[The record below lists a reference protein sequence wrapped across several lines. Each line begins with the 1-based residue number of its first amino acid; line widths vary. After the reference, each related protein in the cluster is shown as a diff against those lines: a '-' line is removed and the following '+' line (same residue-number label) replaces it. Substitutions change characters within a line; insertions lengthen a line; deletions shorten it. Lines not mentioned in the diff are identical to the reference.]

1 MVPSSEPNTKTST
14 SDVPDQS
21 LHTVIIHNQPPQTE
35 SLSHESA
42 TQQKPDL
49 DTSESPQQLESS
61 PFLAKQ
67 HKIKQRKFGGISLR
81 HKATVLAIALSTFP
95 VLAIGATAYHF
106 AQQAFVKQVIQGQV
120 EKTSLIAN
128 KANGF
133 MFERYGDLQT
143 LSTVAIFTDSQ
154 LRSQTTLQQKQEL
167 LDSYIKNYR
176 IYDSIAVFDLDGNV
190 LFQSQGKLLA
200 NHRDR
205 SYFQLVKK
213 NAKLYIGFPEKSQ
226 SSGELVIH
234 FAAPIRDRN
243 TGEMIAIVRTRMPV
257 KQLENFLL
265 TEGVKDEYR
274 ILDAAGEV
282 FIATGE
288 EHHLSGRFFERFPE
302 LAKPLITR
310 KSGAQIVTDLR
321 DDQEEI
327 AAYTPTQT
335 LEGLPDLYWQVVL
348 LKDRAVALAPLER
361 LEATLIL
368 GTGLT
373 ALLIGLLAAYLA
385 NRATKPILIAAD
397 TVEQLGQGQLDSR
410 IPVKGNDELATLST
424 NINRMADQLQQ
435 REQALIKN
443 QEAQAEQARFFT
455 NIGFLRTR
463 DAQDIEPI
471 FQKALKGARKILNVD
486 RVVIYRFN
494 SDWSG
499 YIAAESIAAGL
510 PETLSNK
517 INDSCIPEHLLQ
529 AYRKGRVV
537 PSNNVFE
544 AGFHPDHLQLM
555 ERLQIKANL
564 VRPILKDGQLFGL
577 LIAHHCLAPH
587 TWQQDEIN
595 FLRQLSSQLGF
606 ILDRLTFVEQQKT
619 AKEQLQQRALELL
632 QEVDPVSRGD
642 LTIRARV
649 TADEIGTVADSYN
662 ATINSL
668 RRIVGTVQN
677 AAAQVASTTSSN
689 EMAVAELSTEA
700 LRQAEEIAGAL
711 DKVRQMSLSIQ
722 AVAESAAQAEV
733 SVQQANETV
742 DAGDRAMN
750 RTVDGIEAIRE
761 TVVETS
767 AKVRQ
772 LGESSQKIS
781 KVVSLIS
788 SFAEQTNLLSL
799 NAAIEAA
806 RAGEEGR
813 GFAVVAD
820 EVGSLA
826 RQSAEATAE
835 IENLVAEIQAET
847 NAVVAAMEAGTEQVV
862 NGTRLVDETRQSL
875 NKITAVSAQI
885 GSLVQAISEASVM
898 QSQASEEVTQT
909 MSDVAAIADRTS
921 NEATQVSAAFKQL
934 LAVADEMQTSV
945 GQFKVN

>member
-1 MVPSSEPNTKTST
+1 M
-14 SDVPDQS
+14 PDQS
-21 LHTVIIHNQPPQTE
+21 SHTVTIHNQPPQTE
-35 SLSHESA
+35 SPSHESA
-42 TQQKPDL
+42 TPDL
-49 DTSESPQQLESS
+49 NTSELPQQVASS

-67 HKIKQRKFGGISLR
+67 HKAKQRKFRGIGLR
-81 HKATVLAIALSTFP
+81 HKATVLAIALSTLP

-143 LSTVAIFTDSQ
+143 LSSLAIFTDTQ

-176 IYDSIAVFDLDGNV
+176 IYNSIAVFDLDGNV
-190 LFQSQGKLLA
+190 LFQSQGKPLA

-205 SYFQLVKK
+205 VYFQLVKK
-213 NAKLYIGFPEKSQ
+213 NAKPYIGFPEKSQ

-243 TGEMIAIVRTRMPV
+243 TGETIAILRTRMPV

-288 EHHLSGRFFERFPE
+288 EHHLSGEFFEHFPE

-310 KSGAQIVTDLR
+310 KSGSQIITDL
-321 DDQEEI
+321 ENKKEAI

-335 LEGLPDLYWQVVL
+335 WEGLPDLYWQVVL
-348 LKDRAVALAPLER
+348 LKDKAVAFAPLER

-373 ALLIGLLAAYLA
+373 ALLVGLLAAYLA

-410 IPVKGNDELATLST
+410 IPIKGNDELAALSA
-424 NINRMADQLQQ
+424 NINHMADQLQQ

-443 QEAQAEQARFFT
+443 QEAQAEQTRFFA
-455 NIGFLRTR
+455 NIGFLRTHG
-463 DAQDIEPI
+463 AQDIEPI

-499 YIAAESIAAGL
+499 YIAAESVAPGL
-510 PETLSNK
+510 PQFLSDQ
-517 INDSCIPEHLLQ
+517 INAWIPEDHLQ
-529 AYRKGRVV
+529 AYRKGRIV
-537 PSNNVFE
+537 STDNILE
-544 AGFHPDHLQLM
+544 ADLHPDHLQLM
-555 ERLQIKANL
+555 ERLQTKASL
-564 VRPILKDGQLFGL
+564 GTPILKDGQLFGL
-577 LIAHHCLAPH
+577 LITHHCLAPH

-595 FLRQLSSQLGF
+595 FLRQLASQLGF
-606 ILDRLTFVEQQKT
+606 ILDRVTFVEQQKT

-642 LTIRARV
+642 LTIRAKV

-700 LRQAEEIAGAL
+700 LRQAEEISGAL
-711 DKVRQMSLSIQ
+711 DKIRQMSLSIQ

-733 SVQQANETV
+733 AVQQANETV
-742 DAGDRAMN
+742 DAGDQAMN

-761 TVVETS
+761 TVAATA

-875 NKITAVSAQI
+875 NKITVVSAQI
-885 GSLVQAISEASVM
+885 SSLVQAISEASAT